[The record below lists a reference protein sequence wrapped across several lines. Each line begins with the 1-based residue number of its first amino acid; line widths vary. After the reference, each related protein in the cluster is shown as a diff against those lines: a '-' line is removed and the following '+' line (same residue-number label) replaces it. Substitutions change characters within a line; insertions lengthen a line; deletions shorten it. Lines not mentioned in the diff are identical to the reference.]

1 MIILSKLADYGVIV
15 ATQLA
20 ARPDRQVNAATL
32 AEESRLPRATVAKL
46 LKALA
51 HGGLVTASRGAA
63 GGYRLARPAESISI
77 AEVVAAIDG
86 AIGVTQCTIHGPD
99 CTRTDFCS
107 TKPHWKR
114 INDAVGT
121 ALQAMTLAEMTPAA
135 IFAQWIKL
143 PPKPGPKDGQGVVP

>member
-20 ARPDRQVNAATL
+20 AEPDQQMNAATL
-32 AEESRLPRATVAKL
+32 AERTRLPRATVAKL
-46 LKALA
+46 LKVLA
-51 HGGLVTASRGAA
+51 HSGVVTASRGAA
-63 GGYRLARPAESISI
+63 GGYRLARAAANISI
-77 AEVVAAIDG
+77 AEVIAAIDG
-86 AIGVTQCTIHGPD
+86 AIGVTQCSIHGPD

-121 ALQAMTLAEMTPAA
+121 ALSAMTLAEMTPAA
-135 IFAQWIKL
+135 IFAQWMKL
-143 PPKPGPKDGQGVVP
+143 PPKPGPKDGQGAVP